1 MENQN
6 IITKDKASRAIII
19 HDDGILLMFRHQLK
33 PTWEIK
39 EYYVTIGWWAEW
51 IETSEQTLHREVM
64 EEAGIEVDIIDLITV
79 YNYDMMWSDND
90 ILRYTSNIYL
100 CKNKGDKFFQT
111 HELDS
116 PESLQHNENNSYEIQ
131 KVTWSELPKINLIPK
146 DLHWTIVEYAYKNWY
161 L

>member
-51 IETSEQTLHREVM
+51 IETSEQTLRRASFVQ
-64 EEAGIEVDIIDLITV
+64 
-79 YNYDMMWSDND
+79 
-90 ILRYTSNIYL
+90 
-100 CKNKGDKFFQT
+100 KGD
-111 HELDS
+111 
-116 PESLQHNENNSYEIQ
+116 ENNSYEIQ